1 MAPRSAARRGEG
13 ILPLFFRVE
22 GMGTPNAMNRVW
34 EPFPSSNRG
43 HELAP
48 AQAGDARD
56 TQGQDALATRLGHK
70 LFSFL
75 SAIGRLTGG
84 GFLRLIKKLGRE

>member
-1 MAPRSAARRGEG
+1 MTVVERRRTLVSRGEG

-22 GMGTPNAMNRVW
+22 PDAQR
-34 EPFPSSNRG
+34 PFGPGPPSNRG

-56 TQGQDALATRLGHK
+56 TQGRDALATWR
-70 LFSFL
+70 
-75 SAIGRLTGG
+75 R
-84 GFLRLIKKLGRE
+84 